1 MGAKAA
7 FQSVKAV
14 VNACGYLANDSG
26 APLDRFLGLQ
36 VTSES
41 DREGGEGR
49 EGRELQL
56 LVLPAAL
63 PREELE
69 LKKESYTDLLVGNA
83 TEAKK
88 AAAAMAGALR
98 PQGGGHGKHPVVRA
112 MGSQAVHRALLA
124 AMLAQKYLD
133 SDGRGLR
140 FCVVPYFSRD
150 LAQESSSK
158 QLVLRLV
165 RLLEHLGRT
174 FQLSLC
180 EEGQRMRPNT
190 FTCGRNGAEPL
201 GMLSG
206 TALVFCLRVTGAL
219 QLQPD
224 QGAFSALSCTLSPLI
239 CQCSIALRAWDHE
252 ASGSGA
258 Q

>member
-36 VTSES
+36 VTSEEAPEG
-41 DREGGEGR
+41 REGGREGR

-56 LVLPAAL
+56 LVVPASL

-69 LKKESYTDLLVGNA
+69 LKEKVYTDLLVGNA

-133 SDGRGLR
+133 SDGRGVR
-140 FCVVPYFSRD
+140 FCVVPYFSRE
-150 LAQESSSK
+150 LAQEPSSK

-165 RLLEHLGRT
+165 RLLEH
-174 FQLSLC
+174 S
-180 EEGQRMRPNT
+180 E
-190 FTCGRNGAEPL
+190 
-201 GMLSG
+201 
-206 TALVFCLRVTGAL
+206 
-219 QLQPD
+219 
-224 QGAFSALSCTLSPLI
+224 
-239 CQCSIALRAWDHE
+239 
-252 ASGSGA
+252 
-258 Q
+258 